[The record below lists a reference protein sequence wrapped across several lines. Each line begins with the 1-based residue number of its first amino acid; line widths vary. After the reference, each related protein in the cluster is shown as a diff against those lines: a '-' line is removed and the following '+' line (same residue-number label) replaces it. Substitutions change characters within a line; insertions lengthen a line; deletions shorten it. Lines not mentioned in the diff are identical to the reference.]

1 MSTNENGVSVVPVT
15 AASSAHY
22 DSAQARLQDLSL
34 MRDLIPLFVVPVS
47 GLETSKL
54 TSAASVPAEFVELT
68 TVATAG
74 HKALVRG
81 EAATPA
87 QIRDLMAYADAY
99 SPVADELEA
108 FAQFIRHSVTAARN
122 RAGVEAL
129 TTYSLAQRLAKRP
142 EHAGLATYVA
152 DMRRALGRG
161 RKVSAEVIVKRKAAK
176 AAKAAARAAEAAKA
190 AELAA
195 KAAEA
200 ARAALLA
207 GE

>member
-1 MSTNENGVSVVPVT
+1 MSTNENGVSVVPVA
-15 AASSAHY
+15 AASSSHY

-34 MRDLIPLFVVPVS
+34 MRDLIPLFVIPTS

-68 TVATAG
+68 TVATVS

-99 SPVADELEA
+99 APVADELEA

-142 EHAGLATYVA
+142 EHAGLATYVS

-161 RKVSAEVIVKRKAAK
+161 RKLSAEVIAKRK

-200 ARAALLA
+200 AKAPRLA